1 MTERLGGSA
10 ARRLAGSAVG
20 RCGLLLTLLAAGPA
34 TAQAPAV
41 VSIKPGMTEAQV
53 REAWG
58 TPLTRRSHGIMSYL
72 YYRNDCLQ
80 RCGTYD
86 IVFLEQGQVIDA
98 IVRDSRRRYDGISSS
113 PAERVPER
121 TVGP

>member
-1 MTERLGGSA
+1 MRGRLGGWA
-10 ARRLAGSAVG
+10 VRRFGGWAVG
-20 RCGLLLTLLAAGPA
+20 RVGLLLALLAAGPA
-34 TAQAPAV
+34 VAQAPAV

-53 REAWG
+53 RGAWG

-72 YYRNDCLQ
+72 YYRNDCLR

-86 IVFLEQGQVIDA
+86 IVFLEHGQVIDA

-113 PAERVPER
+113 PADRAPEQ
-121 TVGP
+121 TVAP